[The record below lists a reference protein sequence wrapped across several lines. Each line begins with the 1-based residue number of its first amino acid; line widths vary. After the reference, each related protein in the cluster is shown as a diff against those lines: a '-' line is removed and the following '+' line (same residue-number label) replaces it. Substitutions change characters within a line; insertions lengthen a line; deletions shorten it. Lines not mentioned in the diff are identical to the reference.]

1 MSEISVIAES
11 ETSKSIHA
19 LVDPPSENVL
29 IHEGAAKARGLLGYG
44 DKENNVCRLSDRFG
58 PSLYGIVRNGKYVE
72 TEPSAGE
79 RFLKRRLRIPAEER
93 QMAQV
98 SISHD
103 GDYATAVCIAL
114 DEPFVRRDGQSSI
127 IDDGSGDSF
136 HEPEWG
142 DTGWLGLSQDE
153 QERALAHYEMT

>member
-1 MSEISVIAES
+1 MSEISIIAES

-19 LVDPPSENVL
+19 LVDPPSESVL
-29 IHEGAAKARGLLGYG
+29 IHEEAAKARGLLGYG
-44 DKENNVCRLSDRFG
+44 DKENQISRPSGRFG
-58 PSLYGIVRNGKYVE
+58 SSLYGIIRNGKYVE

-79 RFLKRRLRIPAEER
+79 RFLRRRLRIPAEER

-103 GDYATAVCIAL
+103 GDYATAVCVAL
-114 DEPFVRRDGQSSI
+114 DEPFVRPDEQSLI
-127 IDDGSGDSF
+127 IDDGTGDSF

-142 DTGWLGLSQDE
+142 DTGWLGVSQDE
-153 QERALAHYEMT
+153 QGHALAHYET